1 MPDNTDNKPFEDNPI
16 YQAILE
22 RLQAQDAKI
31 DAMAKKTDEVTDF
44 NRALLSRKGPSG
56 ATVDDVD
63 IAKKKLESYINEN

>member
-1 MPDNTDNKPFEDNPI
+1 MPDNNDKKPLDDNPI

-44 NRALLSRKGPSG
+44 NRALLSRKGPNGTS
-56 ATVDDVD
+56 VDDID
-63 IAKKKLESYINEN
+63 IAKKKLDAYINEN